1 MDVFTQIVSIVG
13 RVTPNH
19 IEMLGTAFM
28 VSSDGKYVTAKH
40 VIGDNHNG
48 LVILAPHIQ
57 KINDFQNVSDT
68 QCQPIEAKVLEIDPI
83 KDLAVLKAD
92 IKFTGK
98 APVISNLNK
107 VSVAEKIGI
116 FGFPHCVDGRR
127 VLTFQ
132 EAEIGAK
139 VLLESN
145 KIMSKHAV
153 INIQSRPG
161 QSGSMVFSPKTGEIV
176 GVLIGTYAPKSAGII
191 VAGINPAELNQTTHV
206 ISAEYI
212 KEML

>member
-1 MDVFTQIVSIVG
+1 MDVFTQFVSVVG

-57 KINDFQNVSDT
+57 KINDFQDVTDNS
-68 QCQPIEAKVLEIDPI
+68 CQPVNAAVLEIDPI
-83 KDLAVLKAD
+83 KDLVVLKAD
-92 IKFTGK
+92 VAFSGVM
-98 APVISNLNK
+98 PEISGLNEVK
-107 VSVAEKIGI
+107 VSEKIGI
-116 FGFPHCVDGRR
+116 FGFPHCVEGRR

-132 EAEIGAK
+132 ETEIGAK
-139 VLLESN
+139 VLLDSN
-145 KIMSKHAV
+145 GIKSKHAV

-161 QSGSMVFSPKTGEIV
+161 QSGSMVFSHRLNKVV
-176 GVLIGTYAPKSAGII
+176 GVLIGTYAPNSGVII
-191 VAGINPAELNQTTHV
+191 AGINPAELNQTTHI
-206 ISAEYI
+206 ISSEYV
-212 KEML
+212 KEMI

>member
-1 MDVFTQIVSIVG
+1 MDVFTQFVSIVG

-28 VSSDGKYVTAKH
+28 VSNDGKYVTAKH

-57 KINDFQNVSDT
+57 KINDFQDVSDHR
-68 QCQPIEAKVLEIDPI
+68 CQPINASVLEVDPI
-83 KDLAVLKAD
+83 KDLAILKAD
-92 IKFTGK
+92 ISFTGSMPEL
-98 APVISNLNK
+98 AGLNDVK
-107 VSVAEKIGI
+107 IAEKVGI

-132 EAEIGAK
+132 ETEIGAK

-145 KIMSKHAV
+145 DIKSKHAV
-153 INIQSRPG
+153 VNIQSRPG
-161 QSGSMVFSPKTGEIV
+161 QSGSLVFSPRLNKIV
-176 GVLIGTYAPKSAGII
+176 GVLIGTYAPNSGVMI
-191 VAGINPAELNQTTHV
+191 AGINPAELNQTTDI
-206 ISAEYI
+206 ISSEYI